1 MERDIQEGMVV
12 RSQDGEKLGTVT
24 RCGDV
29 DFVVEKGLLFH
40 RDFLVRYDEV
50 TEIRDREV
58 LLSRE
63 ASEEVQRQRQQRA
76 QGQAAASRTSASGSG
91 PREDVVPLG
100 TFGRPQDI
108 IVELAAEEAIPRT
121 VVRPSGSLRIHKVV
135 RTEMKEFR
143 IPVRRE
149 ELHIERVSVDRVSVD
164 GAAAPRAA
172 GAPAAGGEASLE
184 SLRDGTVFEES
195 TVVIPLHEERV
206 EFTRTAHVWQEVHV
220 HKAAQEELTQV
231 RTEVRR
237 EVAEVKESGQVA
249 HDGPLDGLH

>member
-12 RSQDGEKLGTVT
+12 RSESGEKLGTVT
-24 RCGDV
+24 RCGDR
-29 DFVVEKGLLFH
+29 DFVVEKGLLFT

-58 LLSRE
+58 LLSRA
-63 ASEEVQRQRQQRA
+63 ASEAVQRQREQRA
-76 QGQAAASRTSASGSG
+76 GATGGQRTAG

-100 TFGRPQDI
+100 TFGKPQDI
-108 IVELAAEEAIPRT
+108 IVELAAEEALPRT

-149 ELHIERVSVDRVSVD
+149 ELHIERVAVDRAADERSA
-164 GAAAPRAA
+164 AAAPGARAESA
-172 GAPAAGGEASLE
+172 ASLQG
-184 SLRDGTVFEES
+184 LRDGTVFEEA

-206 EFTRTAHVWQEVHV
+206 EFTKTAHVWQEVHV
-220 HKAAQEELTQV
+220 HKAAAEELTQV
-231 RTEVRR
+231 RTELRR
-237 EVAEVKESGQVA
+237 EVAEVSESGQVS